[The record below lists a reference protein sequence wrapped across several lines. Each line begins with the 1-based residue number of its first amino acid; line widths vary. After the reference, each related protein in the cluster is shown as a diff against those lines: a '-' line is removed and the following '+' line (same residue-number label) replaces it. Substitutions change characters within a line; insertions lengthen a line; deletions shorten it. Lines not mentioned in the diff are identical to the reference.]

1 MQIWCTLFL
10 KRHIQKL
17 YYDYKD
23 FAIKMSR
30 KSSRMQ
36 RFHSFYPLTFFPKY
50 YIAELENWLPVC
62 KSKPLFLKVLARL
75 NSGISRNHDFS
86 GIYVSKLEL
95 TKPNRLNQL
104 LRRDKITP
112 DQFLFWKK
120 THFKRRSNS
129 SFFFCKIKFHPWWQ
143 CLWIRMAVRSV
154 YFFSR
159 YGVRLIS
166 LAGITLMPSLAKVS
180 SP

>member
-1 MQIWCTLFL
+1 MIAAPITTIERIGPSWGQFIISAPNTVPRYP
-10 KRHIQKL
+10 KII
-17 YYDYKD
+17 
-23 FAIKMSR
+23 AIMEE
-30 KSSRMQ
+30 
-36 RFHSFYPLTFFPKY
+36 
-50 YIAELENWLPVC
+50 IAAAELENWLPVC